1 MDNLNS
7 EDLLFTVIAVT
18 LLFLILTVFIVT
30 FTILYIRKKKQHF
43 FEKATLR
50 AQYEAEIL
58 TSSNE
63 IQEQTMKD
71 ISRELHDNVGQ
82 MLTLVKIQLN
92 NLSEESPEN
101 KRITDSKEFLQ
112 TALTDIRSLSKTLN
126 NDNVLAEGLPKA
138 IAFVLARLEKT
149 GIIKTQFK
157 DNYQGQILDHKKEII
172 VFRIFQELIQN
183 ILKHAQAK
191 NIEVNLEETAEL
203 LNLELIDDGIGFDF
217 ESKKSEKGFST
228 GSGLG
233 NLIHRAELLGGKL
246 EFLKINEKGGTRSKL
261 TIPKGIV

>member
-1 MDNLNS
+1 MKDDLN
-7 EDLLFTVIAVT
+7 EILIIVLVGT
-18 LLFLILTVFIVT
+18 LLMMLLVVFI
-30 FTILYIRKKKQHF
+30 ISF
-43 FEKATLR
+43 FFIHQRRQTVHKLEKASLR

-92 NLSEESPEN
+92 NLAEGSPEN
-101 KRITDSKEFLQ
+101 KRIADSKEFLQ
-112 TALTDIRSLSKTLN
+112 TALTDIRTLSKTLN

-138 IAFVLARLEKT
+138 IAFVLVRLEKT
-149 GIIKTQFK
+149 GTIKTSFT

-191 NIEVNLEETAEL
+191 KILINLEETTEL

-217 ESKKSEKGFST
+217 EAKKSEKGFGT
-228 GSGLG
+228 GSGLN
-233 NLIHRAELLGGKL
+233 NLIHRAELLGGEL
-246 EFLKINEKGGTRSKL
+246 SFSGLNEIGGTQSIL